1 MGHGPSRGRVSAPGI
16 CVTGHHRLNG
26 KPLFDEVDLRINA
39 GQWTCLLGRSGV
51 GKTTLLRLI
60 AGLHCEG
67 AFQGTIRTSDGC
79 DIQGRAAFMA
89 QSDLLMPWLSV
100 LDNTLLGAR
109 LRGERADADRA
120 RDLLCKIGLGDH
132 LNKRPAAL
140 SGGMRQRVALARTLM
155 EGRPFVFLD
164 EPFSALDAGTRAEM
178 QELAAEMLRGKTV
191 LLVTHD
197 PSEAIRLGHRITV
210 ITQRGAKDWP
220 LPDAPP
226 LRDLAKPEVVASQA
240 ALLDHLRARP

>member
-1 MGHGPSRGRVSAPGI
+1 M
-16 CVTGHHRLNG
+16 GHHRLEG
-26 KPLFDEVDLRINA
+26 APLFGEIDLRIDA

-60 AGLHCEG
+60 AGLTCEG
-67 AFQGTIRTSDGC
+67 EFQGTIRTNDGR

-109 LRGERADADRA
+109 LRGERPDADRA
-120 RDLLCKIGLGDH
+120 RDLLGKIGLGDH
-132 LNKRPAAL
+132 LGKRPAAL

-197 PSEAIRLGHRITV
+197 PSEAIRLGHRIIV
-210 ITQRGAKDWP
+210 ITNKGTQDWP
-220 LPDAPP
+220 LPDMAP
-226 LRDLAKPEVVASQA
+226 LRDLAAADVVASQA
-240 ALLDHLRARP
+240 ALLDFLRSRP